1 MSPDPWLHSPAALL
15 AQWRDEP
22 GSDRLSTYEA
32 FWRDRGR
39 AISDTIDRMG
49 TPPLVMYDR
58 WGERVDTIAMPSGY
72 QDLLERGYR
81 EGVVASPHASG
92 SLRWS
97 YALGFVTAFFDP
109 GLYCP
114 YTVSLGTTL
123 ALTKFGAGESRDT
136 LLARLTRTDG
146 MPWQGATWM
155 TEAGGG
161 SDLGANVAT
170 VAEPEGSS
178 WALTGSKYFA
188 SNVGAEV
195 AVVAARRRDATSGPR
210 GVGLYAVPRR
220 DDAGELNYRIR
231 RLKDKIATRS
241 VPTGE
246 VELDRASAVELA
258 GPGEG
263 IYPIMEILNV
273 SRVANSVGSVALIQ
287 RALSEAVTFA
297 GGRHAFGRPVA
308 DQPLFGRQIEQ
319 WRQRLAEAFALAWA
333 AADELDAVWLE
344 RRPYSQRY
352 ARFRL
357 LAHLAKY
364 WTAQQAI
371 EASRWA
377 MEALGGNGAVADFG
391 VERLLREAMILSI
404 WEGTPHRQMLDG
416 LETIQRA
423 SAHADL
429 LAWLGEPAGSDAV
442 RTQIDGLLGVS
453 APEQEAGVEPV
464 FAELAAFTARALAR
478 ALPQAQ

>member
-22 GSDRLSTYEA
+22 GSDRLSAYEA

-97 YALGFVTAFFDP
+97 YALGFVTAFCDP

-155 TEAGGG
+155 MTEAGGG

-178 WALTGSKYFA
+178 WALPGSKYFA
-188 SNVGAEV
+188 RDVGAEV
-195 AVVAARRRDATSGPR
+195 AVVAARRRDAPGGPR

-297 GGRHAFGRPVA
+297 GPADTRSAGPSPTSPCSGARSSNGGNAWPKRSPSRGPRRTSSTRSGSSAAPTRSATRASGCSRISPSIGPPSKRSRPVA
-308 DQPLFGRQIEQ
+308 GPWRRSAATGRWPTSASSDCFGKR
-319 WRQRLAEAFALAWA
+319 
-333 AADELDAVWLE
+333 
-344 RRPYSQRY
+344 
-352 ARFRL
+352 
-357 LAHLAKY
+357 
-364 WTAQQAI
+364 
-371 EASRWA
+371 
-377 MEALGGNGAVADFG
+377 
-391 VERLLREAMILSI
+391 
-404 WEGTPHRQMLDG
+404 
-416 LETIQRA
+416 
-423 SAHADL
+423 
-429 LAWLGEPAGSDAV
+429 
-442 RTQIDGLLGVS
+442 
-453 APEQEAGVEPV
+453 
-464 FAELAAFTARALAR
+464 
-478 ALPQAQ
+478 